1 MGIPNVW
8 NPFYENHRHR
18 RHIVI
23 VPLKQQVEND
33 DTNDGLPDRTIPAV
47 FDNAVKS
54 LVQNSA
60 LSIFTSYPEFLRLA
74 CLKVMIYGCKSS
86 SLSSTSSTSSRCYK
100 INQLEWTVFGRSH
113 RFGRLG

>member
-33 DTNDGLPDRTIPAV
+33 DTNDGLLLL
-47 FDNAVKS
+47 FDLAAKS

-60 LSIFTSYPEFLRLA
+60 PAIFTSYPE
-74 CLKVMIYGCKSS
+74 
-86 SLSSTSSTSSRCYK
+86 LSPA
-100 INQLEWTVFGRSH
+100 GRD
-113 RFGRLG
+113 RG